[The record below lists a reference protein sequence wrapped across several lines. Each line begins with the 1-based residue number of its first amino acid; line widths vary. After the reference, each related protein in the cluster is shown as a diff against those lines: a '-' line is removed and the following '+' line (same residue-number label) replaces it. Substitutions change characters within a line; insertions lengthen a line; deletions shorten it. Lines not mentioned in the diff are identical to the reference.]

1 MLYIVLLENLLAE
14 LDYEKKQ
21 KLISLVF
28 KKTAGFAYFKRI
40 KDMSLSKVENVA
52 DYRRILLDYFR
63 VVSFSKANNVA
74 GNNNYVGEY
83 FYKD

>member
-1 MLYIVLLENLLAE
+1 
-14 LDYEKKQ
+14 
-21 KLISLVF
+21 
-28 KKTAGFAYFKRI
+28 
-40 KDMSLSKVENVA
+40 MSLSKVENVA